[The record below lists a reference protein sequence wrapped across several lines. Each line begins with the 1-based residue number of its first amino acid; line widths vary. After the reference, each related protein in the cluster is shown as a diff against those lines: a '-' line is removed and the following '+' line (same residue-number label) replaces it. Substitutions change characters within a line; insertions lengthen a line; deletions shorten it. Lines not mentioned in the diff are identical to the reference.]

1 MNFLE
6 KLDNLIAEKGIN
18 KSVLSKESGIP
29 YTTIDA
35 FYKKGYQN
43 AKLPTIQK
51 LCDYFDVTL
60 DYLVRDDIEDY
71 NYGKHEKYDPNYIKQ
86 SGFHPD
92 DIVEGYYKKSPAP
105 DLPEA
110 EDEDQVVDELG
121 TPRSAYNLFYRML
134 IERGYLKEGDNFTPS
149 QARFFSG
156 LLEIVNAAYPAP
168 AIQVETDNV
177 G

>member
-51 LCDYFDVTL
+51 LCEYFDVTL
-60 DYLVRDDIEDY
+60 DYLVRDDVNDY
-71 NYGKHEKYDPNYIKQ
+71 HYGKQEKYDPNYIKQ
-86 SGFHPD
+86 NRAYSI
-92 DIVEGYYKKSPAP
+92 DINDEIGKKKSPAP
-105 DLPEA
+105 EEPEA
-110 EDEDQVVDELG
+110 EDEGRDELG
-121 TPRSAYNLFYRML
+121 IPRQAYDLFYRFL
-134 IERGYLKEGDNFTPS
+134 VERGYVLKGDDVTAV
-149 QARFFSG
+149 QADFFAG
-156 LLEIVNAAYPAP
+156 LVQMVNAAFPARP
-168 AIQVETDNV
+168 VQVQKDKAV
-177 G
+177 